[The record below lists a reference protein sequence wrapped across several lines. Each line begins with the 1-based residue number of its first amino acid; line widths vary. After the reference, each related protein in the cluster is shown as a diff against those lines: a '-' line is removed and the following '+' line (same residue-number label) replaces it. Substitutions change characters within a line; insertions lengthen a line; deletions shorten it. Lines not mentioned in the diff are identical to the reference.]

1 MGDDS
6 PPDAERRDR
15 RALAALIA
23 ARATGDFLAERRAMA
38 KLLDPYWSQCRSIAR
53 GRISGVAD
61 PLADAEDIA
70 QDVMQRLAIM
80 LAKKTEFDSPFH
92 AVVYANLKWAVKDY
106 WRKRGGDGTLL
117 SYPGE
122 LPEVEVEDGP
132 SPLTEVEDFDR
143 HLRDLSSREGEMMR
157 ERIIGDRTAAEI
169 AAAHGMTEGA
179 VNTALHR
186 AFAKLR
192 ENFRA
197 DVRDST
203 ARAD

>member
-15 RALAALIA
+15 RALAALIT
-23 ARATGDFLAERRAMA
+23 ARAASDSLAERRAMA
-38 KLLDPYWSQCRSIAR
+38 ELLDPYWSQCRSIAR
-53 GRISGVAD
+53 GRIGGVAD

-106 WRKRGGDGTLL
+106 WRKHGGDGTLL

-143 HLRDLSSREGEMMR
+143 HLRDLPSREREMMR

-203 ARAD
+203 ASAG

>member
-1 MGDDS
+1 MGEDS
-6 PPDAERRDR
+6 PTDAQRRDQR
-15 RALAALIA
+15 HLAALIT
-23 ARATGDFLAERRAMA
+23 ARAEGDSLAERRAMA
-38 KLLDPYWSQCRSIAR
+38 ELLGPYWSQCRWIAR
-53 GRISGVAD
+53 GWIGGVAD
-61 PLADAEDIA
+61 PLADAEDIG

-92 AVVYANLKWAVKDY
+92 SVVYANLKWAVKDY
-106 WRKRGGDGTLL
+106 WRKRAGDGALL

-132 SPLTEVEDFDR
+132 SSLTGVEDFDR
-143 HLRDLSSREGEMMR
+143 HLRDLPSRDREMMR
-157 ERIIGDRTAAEI
+157 ERIIGDRSAAEI
-169 AAAHGMTEGA
+169 AAARGMTEGA

-192 ENFRA
+192 DNLRA

-203 ARAD
+203 AGTD